1 MNTEEI
7 QMNSLSKSDEEN
19 REFYSPWSR
28 FHPLI
33 FIPGWIAVFV
43 SWVALFKALMY
54 FINTTNGSAQ
64 VWGYVMLVMV
74 IIGMLS
80 LILPLVKYLL
90 DMKMIYFNS
99 NKSSN
104 STDEQSEKLSLLFLI
119 KSYLQ
124 KCNHFYF
131 FKVKNEYKQN
141 GNIISVDNVV

>member
-1 MNTEEI
+1 
-7 QMNSLSKSDEEN
+7 MNSLSKSDEEN

-54 FINTTNGSAQ
+54 FINTTNGSTQA
-64 VWGYVMLVMV
+64 WGYVMLVM
-74 IIGMLS
+74 
-80 LILPLVKYLL
+80 
-90 DMKMIYFNS
+90 MIYFNS

-141 GNIISVDNVV
+141 GNIIPVDNVV